1 MNIEI
6 SNLGPNGFTEVF
18 VFRSKLDAVKIGYTK
33 DGEISTIPFILSSL
47 GNVKPIEKELK
58 EKSYIILKEF

>member
-18 VFRSKLDAVKIGYTK
+18 VFRSKLDAVKIGTFQSQKCKTHRERIKRERLYYFE
-33 DGEISTIPFILSSL
+33 GIL
-47 GNVKPIEKELK
+47 N
-58 EKSYIILKEF
+58 F